1 MTEFAPVLRGFRH
14 AAGLTQEALAE
25 QAGVSVEAIRALEGG
40 RRRHPRAT
48 TVDLLAGAFQLDE
61 TERAQLTAAAARPRK
76 VEPDGVPRDLPED
89 IADFTGRQDQVA
101 TLTGLMSAVERRGVL
116 VISAIAGMGG
126 VGKTALAVHLGH
138 RLAAQF
144 PDGQLY
150 LNLRG
155 FGAGEPLTPLE
166 ALGSLMQALGLS
178 SDARPRSVDDAAAR
192 FRTALAGRRLLL
204 VLDNAASVSQITPL
218 LPGTETCAVIVT
230 SRRSLTALP
239 GAKHLALD
247 VLPDEDALALFAE
260 VAGEDRIGAEPVEA
274 LEVVRF
280 CGSLPLALRIAAAQ
294 LAAHPGWTVADLRDR
309 LADEHGRLDLLS
321 GEDLNVRASLALS
334 LDNLTEAEAPAGAIF
349 PLLGAYQGDVLDLLV
364 AARLLDLPVD
374 DAEVLLENLVDLHL
388 LEMVDVRRYRL
399 HDLVRAYAAEL
410 AEQALSAEEHSSAQ
424 LRVLDFYTWMGRHL
438 RRLYG
443 GTGGLLSAWTASTW
457 PQWDTEP
464 DFDLDQLMA
473 WMDTELPEL
482 QSALRR
488 ALAGPPEHQPPIA
501 RIAVGMDAFW
511 TLRRRYP
518 DSLAVFDIAGQ
529 AEQSVADPYARAIL
543 WYDWA
548 TTLAEL
554 RDFDEAADRMRV
566 ALEAAKTSEY
576 PVHQLHCLIYL
587 GAYLGQLERYDEGLR
602 FAREGL
608 AIALAHAD
616 EISIAEGRLIVGA
629 LLTGPGQEA
638 EQDENLRQAA
648 EVIRGA
654 KDMRAARHWILFRIG
669 VAYHESGR
677 YSEALTYLREC
688 LGVDESYGELVQA
701 ETLEQLGIT
710 ELAAGNAK
718 EAQVHI
724 RAALDI
730 AVRNGNWHLEA
741 RGRRNLGQALAEL
754 GQRDDARQEWERALE
769 LYSRHGRAQADDLR
783 ELLAGAVRSGA

>member
-1 MTEFAPVLRGFRH
+1 MSDFGPVLRGFRH

-25 QAGVSVEAIRALEGG
+25 QAGISVEAIRALEAG

-48 TVDLLAGAFQLDE
+48 TVDLLADAFQLDE

-138 RLAAQF
+138 RLANQF

-178 SDARPRSVDDAAAR
+178 SDTRPRSVDDAAAR

-230 SRRSLTALP
+230 SRRSLTTLP

-247 VLPDEDALALFAE
+247 VLPDDDALALLGE
-260 VAGEDRIGAEPVEA
+260 VAGADLITAEPSAA
-274 LEVVRF
+274 LAVVRA

-294 LAAHPGWTVADLRDR
+294 LTARPGWTVADLHDR
-309 LADEHGRLDLLS
+309 LADEHSRLDLLS
-321 GEDLNVRASLALS
+321 ADDLSVRASLAMS
-334 LDNLTEAEAPAGAIF
+334 LENLTATEAPAGAIF
-349 PLLGAYQGDVLDLLV
+349 PLLGVYQGDILDLLV

-374 DAEVLLENLVDLHL
+374 DTEVLLERLVDLHL
-388 LEMVDVRRYRL
+388 LEMVGIRRYLL
-399 HDLVRAYAAEL
+399 HDLVRNYAAEL
-410 AEQALSAEEHSSAQ
+410 ATQALSDQERSSAQ
-424 LRVLDFYTWMGRHL
+424 LRVLEFYTRVGRHL

-443 GTGGLLSAWTASTW
+443 GTGGVVNAWASASWATANNEL
-457 PQWDTEP
+457 DL
-464 DFDLDQLMA
+464 DLDQVMA
-473 WMDTELPEL
+473 WLDTELPEL

-488 ALAGPPEHQPPIA
+488 ALDGPLEHRRQIA
-501 RIAVGMDAFW
+501 RIAVGIDPYW
-511 TLRRRYP
+511 TIRRRYP
-518 DSLAVFDIAGQ
+518 DALAISELAGE
-529 AEQSVADPYARAIL
+529 AEQTIADPFARAAF
-543 WYDWA
+543 WYEWA
-548 TTLAEL
+548 TKFAQLGDL
-554 RDFDEAADRMRV
+554 DSAADRMRF
-566 ALEAAKTSEY
+566 ALDAEKTGEY
-576 PVHQLHCLIYL
+576 PMHRLHCLIYL
-587 GAYLGQLERYDEGLR
+587 GAYLGKLERCDEGLGY
-602 FAREGL
+602 AREGL
-608 AIALAHAD
+608 AMALDLRD

-629 LLTGPGQEA
+629 LLVGPGQEA
-638 EQDENLRQAA
+638 EQDENLGEAATVIRAA
-648 EVIRGA
+648 E
-654 KDMRAARHWILFRIG
+654 DMRDARHWILFRIG

-688 LGVDESYGELVQA
+688 LVVDESYGELVQA

-718 EAQVHI
+718 EAQVHV

-783 ELLAGAVRSGA
+783 ELLA